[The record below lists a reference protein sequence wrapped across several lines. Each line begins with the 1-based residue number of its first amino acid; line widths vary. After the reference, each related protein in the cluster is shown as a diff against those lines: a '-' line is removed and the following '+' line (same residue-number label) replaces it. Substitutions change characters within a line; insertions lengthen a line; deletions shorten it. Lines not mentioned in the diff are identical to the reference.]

1 MHRVVQN
8 ERRLK
13 KVVIVANFLEKLI
26 ALLVALV
33 VGVILLTIVQR
44 QHEGQRAVD
53 LLVDCTTPHHPC
65 YERGQETTKKAI
77 QQLELIVVYAN
88 LCTSTTGGS
97 HPSEPEILRCITRGL
112 RRHQSVPSS
121 GSPPSSLPSPSTS
134 PRG

>member
-1 MHRVVQN
+1 MDRVIQN

-88 LCTSTTGGS
+88 LCTSSGGA

-112 RRHQSVPSS
+112 RNHQSVPAS
-121 GSPPSSLPSPSTS
+121 GPPSSSLPSPSTS